1 VHIQKASSVVSES
14 NILLHTFDP
23 TDSVKTKSREVYLG
37 RLGVHEEINI
47 VFRNDMNDFV
57 EDVQIPV
64 ICLRSDTVQPE
75 LSLYDSGVEL
85 KVLFVLDK
93 VVHLET
99 DSHGTMQRTK
109 FTPSLR
115 AYQVIRSGVIAAAQ
129 SHQFLT
135 GGLDALTGTVQ
146 YALDSSRFVL
156 KVGYD
161 LTTDFLVNVDVLLG
175 EGCQMVDNQL
185 DGARNVLLD
194 SLLHLTRRLHQHLA
208 VVDGLVSDKIRQVL
222 QHLRPFL
229 SRIMKLLH
237 PYLSLALYLTGPA
250 WSLMM
255 PYMEPFAHRA
265 YTVHEGL
272 QQNFLVG
279 PIVSSVTN
287 RALEVMDDTLEIY
300 QALEEENKAKK
311 Q

>member
-1 VHIQKASSVVSES
+1 MVSES
-14 NILLHTFDP
+14 NILLHTFDS
-23 TDSVKTKSREVYLG
+23 TDTEKTQSREVYLG

-47 VFRNDMNDFV
+47 IFRNDMNDFV

-75 LSLYDSGVEL
+75 LSLYDGGVEL

-93 VVHLET
+93 VIHSEAESNST
-99 DSHGTMQRTK
+99 AQRTK

-115 AYQVIRSGVIAAAQ
+115 AYQVIRSGVIAAAK

-161 LTTDFLVNVDVLLG
+161 LTTDFLVNVDLLLG
-175 EGCQMVDNQL
+175 GGCQMVDNQL
-185 DGARNVLLD
+185 DSARNVLLD

-208 VVDGLVSDKIRQVL
+208 VVDGLISDKIRQVL
-222 QHLRPFL
+222 LHLRPFL

-237 PYLSLALYLTGPA
+237 PYVSLALYLTGPA
-250 WSLMM
+250 RSLMM
-255 PYMEPFAHRA
+255 PYMEPFANRA
-265 YTVHEGL
+265 FTVHEGL

-300 QALEEENKAKK
+300 QALEEENKAK
-311 Q
+311 QL